1 MKRAPYRFLVVDDHE
16 EWRRF
21 SSTTLRKRPGTQVI
35 SEASDGLQAVQVAQ
49 HMQPDLIL
57 MDIRLPALNGIEA
70 ARQIRDLS
78 QTSKILFIS
87 ENRSW
92 SMAEEALRTGAKGYV
107 VKSDAG
113 RELLPECDNG
123 A

>member
-1 MKRAPYRFLVVDDHE
+1 MERPPNRVLVVDDYE
-16 EWRRF
+16 DWRRLI
-21 SSTTLRKRPGTQVI
+21 STTVQKLAETHVI

-49 HMQPDLIL
+49 QMQPDLIL
-57 MDIRLPALNGIEA
+57 LDIGLPSLNGLEA
-70 ARQIRDLS
+70 ASQIRNLS
-78 QTSKILFIS
+78 TSKILFIS

-92 SMAEEALRTGAKGYV
+92 DMAEEALSTRAEGYV

>member
-1 MKRAPYRFLVVDDHE
+1 VDDLEH
-16 EWRRF
+16 WRRF
-21 SSTTLRKRPGTQVI
+21 ISTTLQKQPGTHVI
-35 SEASDGLQAVQVAQ
+35 REASDGLQAVQVAQ
-49 HMQPDLIL
+49 QMQPDLIL
-57 MDIRLPALNGIEA
+57 LDIGLPSLNGLEA
-70 ARQIRDLS
+70 ASQIRNLS
-78 QTSKILFIS
+78 TSKILFIS

-92 SMAEEALRTGAKGYV
+92 DMAEEALSTRAEGYV